1 MAEVSIFL
9 QQLYNSLALAS
20 IYTLVAI
27 GITLVYGLTRLVNFA
42 HGQMLTLGAFIAYL
56 LATAHWPFLLAAAA
70 AMVVVALVGEALDL
84 GLFRRTLGSPLTGFM
99 VSLGLIAAMEAGFVL
114 KFGEGFYQM
123 DAPFRDIWQLG
134 PVRIDQP
141 RLLIVAAAVAVG
153 VVLFLLLE
161 RTDWGRAIRALA
173 EDGTAA
179 RTLGVPVG
187 LLISVTFMVGSA
199 CAALAGALLGTVFPV
214 TAFSGSTFLLKGF
227 AVAIIGG
234 LGNVAGAVVASL
246 LLALTENLGAGY
258 ISVQWVSA
266 FGLGLMTLILVWR
279 PTGLFRGT
287 ESGSE
292 EGFGANWALPA
303 LRRPPVAGW
312 AGRLRTAANPLA
324 IVVLVVLLLP
334 AVLPTA
340 RSMAVATTAVITAII
355 AYSLWLTFHHAG
367 IFSIVQGALVGA
379 GAYMAGILG
388 HRLGFSFWLEVP
400 FSVLAGATVAF
411 LMGVISL
418 RASASY
424 FLILTFALSELVIA
438 VLTNWQSLTGGP
450 LGLLMP
456 GRPDALGPIDFN
468 DPVAMYYLVV
478 AFLLV
483 ALAVIIAIE
492 RSAFGRRLHTI
503 RDNERLARS
512 LGLNT
517 FAHKLAIFTIGGAV
531 AGLAGC
537 LYLYQQR
544 YVEPT
549 QFSALAAINIALVV
563 ILGGI
568 RSGAGPIVGAFVFGF
583 LPELLQLGPNQ
594 SRVAFGILLIVLVLV
609 LPGGVMGG
617 VPQWRR
623 LLGRGPPV
631 EAEAVDG
638 GAHVGS
644 AV

>member
-42 HGQMLTLGAFIAYL
+42 HGQMLTLGAFLAYL
-56 LATAHWPFLLAAAA
+56 LVSAHWPFLEAAA
-70 AMVVVALVGEALDL
+70 VATVAVAIAGEVIDL
-84 GLFRRTLGSPLTGFM
+84 ALFRRTLGSPLTGFM

-114 KFGEGFYQM
+114 RFGEQFYQL
-123 DAPFRDIWQLG
+123 DAPFRAIWQLG
-134 PVRIDQP
+134 PLRVDQP
-141 RLLIVAAAVAVG
+141 RLLIIAVAVAVG
-153 VVLFLLLE
+153 IALFLLLE
-161 RTDWGRAIRALA
+161 RTDWGRAIRAMA

-187 LLISVTFMVGSA
+187 RLISVTFMVGSGV
-199 CAALAGALLGTVFPV
+199 AALAGALLGTVFPF

-234 LGNVAGAVVASL
+234 LGNVAGAIVASL

-258 ISVQWVSA
+258 VSVEWVSA

-292 EGFGANWALPA
+292 EAFGANWAIPVQ
-303 LRRPPVAGW
+303 RRAPMAGW
-312 AGRLRTAANPLA
+312 PGRLRAAANPLA
-324 IVVLVVLLLP
+324 IVVLIVLLLP
-334 AVLPTA
+334 AALPTA
-340 RSMAVATTAVITAII
+340 RSVAVATTAVITAII

-379 GAYMAGILG
+379 GAYMAAILS
-388 HRLGFSFWLEVP
+388 HKLGLTFWPELP
-400 FSVLAGATVAF
+400 LSILAGAGIAF

-438 VLTNWQSLTGGP
+438 VITNWQSLTGGP
-450 LGLLMP
+450 LGLVMAS
-456 GRPDALGPIDFN
+456 RPDALGPIDFN

-483 ALAVIIAIE
+483 ALVVIVAIE
-492 RSAFGRRLHTI
+492 RSGFGRRLHTI

-568 RSGAGPIVGAFVFGF
+568 RSAAGPIVGAFVFAF
-583 LPELLQLGPNQ
+583 LPEFLQLGPNQ
-594 SRVAFGILLIVLVLV
+594 SRVAFGLLLIALVLL

-617 VPQWRR
+617 LPQWRR
-623 LLGRGPPV
+623 LLGRPPTGAEPV
-631 EAEAVDG
+631 EGGEPVG
-638 GAHVGS
+638 GAV
-644 AV
+644 